1 MRFLLFGIVAF
12 AAALVLGLGS
22 ALLVLRHG
30 LPYVTERE
38 GPWVSWPREG
48 HTSAD
53 PYTKAYLAESGRL
66 PLASTTVRYF
76 LAREDGNGSALTANC
91 DYKLEGGALN
101 ARWWSLALYD
111 VDGNLIENPSHRHSI
126 NSEGMIR
133 RGDGTYELAVS
144 RHARPGNWLPAG
156 DDAEQPLVLMLRI
169 YYPGETDPEGV
180 GKIDLDRLPKIERL
194 SCG

>member
-12 AAALVLGLGS
+12 AAALVLGFGS

-30 LPYVTERE
+30 LPYVTERH
-38 GPWVSWPREG
+38 GPWVSWPSEG
-48 HTSAD
+48 HTTAD
-53 PYTKAYLAESGRL
+53 PYTRAYLAESGRL
-66 PLASTTVRYF
+66 PLASNTVRYF
-76 LAREDGNGSALTANC
+76 SARDDDSGRGLTANC
-91 DYKLEGGALN
+91 DYRLQGGALN

-111 VDGNLIENPSHRHSI
+111 ADGELIDNPSDRHSI

-133 RGDGTYELAVS
+133 RSDGTFEVALS
-144 RHARPGNWLPAG
+144 PHARPGNWLPAG
-156 DDAEQPLVLMLRI
+156 EKSERPLVLMLRI
-169 YYPGETDPEGV
+169 YYPAETDPDGV